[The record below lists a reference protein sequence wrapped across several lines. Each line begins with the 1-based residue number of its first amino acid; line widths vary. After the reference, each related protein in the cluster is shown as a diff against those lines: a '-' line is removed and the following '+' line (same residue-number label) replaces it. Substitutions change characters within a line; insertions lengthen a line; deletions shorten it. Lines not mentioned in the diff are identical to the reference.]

1 MGVFDASDIVQFAV
15 RIEENG
21 MSFYRYAVRIAKDED
36 TKKLFNHLAD
46 EEERHKEFFEKLF
59 AEMEKYAPPE
69 RYAGEYE
76 EYLRGYVD
84 NNVIF
89 KKEVLEKELQ
99 QIGDTLAAV
108 DFAIRR
114 EIDSIFYYSEI
125 KKLVSPAQHGAL
137 EKVIDE
143 ERTHFTTLSEA
154 RKRYRT

>member
-1 MGVFDASDIVQFAV
+1 MGVFDASDIVQFAI

-21 MSFYRYAVRIAKDED
+21 MSFYRYAVKIAKDED
-36 TKKLFNHLAD
+36 TKKLFNHLAG

-59 AEMEKYAPPE
+59 AEMEKYTPPE

-99 QIGDTLAAV
+99 QIRDTLAAI

-125 KKLVSPAQHGAL
+125 KKLVSPAQHGTL

-143 ERTHFTTLSEA
+143 ERTHFTTLSEV
-154 RKRYRT
+154 RKRFVG

>member
-1 MGVFDASDIVQFAV
+1 MGVFDASDVVQFAI

-21 MSFYRYAVRIAKDED
+21 MNFYRYAVQIAR
-36 TKKLFNHLAD
+36 D
-46 EEERHKEFFEKLF
+46 EETKMLFTRLVGDEANHKNFFEKLF
-59 AEMEKYAPPE
+59 AEMEKYNPPE
-69 RYAGEYE
+69 RYEGEYE

-89 KKEVLEKELQ
+89 TKDVLEKELSR
-99 QIGDTLAAV
+99 IKDTRAAL

-125 KKLVSPAQHGAL
+125 KKLVTPAQHGAL

-143 ERTHFTTLSEA
+143 ERRHFSTLSGL
-154 RKRYRT
+154 RKRYVA